1 MSNVRRRLGRRKAR
15 AGVGPPERKKGRR
28 RGAKTVWRRA
38 HEWAKGEE
46 EWRRG
51 RRKRTRRRRERKR
64 ERETMGRETKSKRNR
79 VRGTMRRKQDRRNF
93 LSDVVWKRRQRLQ
106 ERAKRGEG
114 RGEWPQGAAKR
125 R

>member
-1 MSNVRRRLGRRKAR
+1 MRKVRRRLGRRKAR

-64 ERETMGRETKSKRNR
+64 ERERDNGKGNQKKKEPGERDNEEKA
-79 VRGTMRRKQDRRNF
+79 GP
-93 LSDVVWKRRQRLQ
+93 Q
-106 ERAKRGEG
+106 ELPE
-114 RGEWPQGAAKR
+114 
-125 R
+125 